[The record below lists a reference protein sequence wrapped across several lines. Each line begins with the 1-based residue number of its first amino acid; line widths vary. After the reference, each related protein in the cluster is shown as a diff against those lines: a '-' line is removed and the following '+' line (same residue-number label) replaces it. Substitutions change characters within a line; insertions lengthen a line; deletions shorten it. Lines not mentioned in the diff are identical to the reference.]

1 MFLALDESGHR
12 VSISDTQPGQSYFC
26 DLCGKKLILKK
37 KGKNRAPHFA
47 HPHGSDCADWGD
59 MSEWH
64 LDWQAQFPV
73 HTREVVLEKDGE
85 RHRADVCLQERRL
98 VIEFQHSPISQEDFE
113 RRCLFYTG
121 CGYQLV
127 WVFDAT
133 GKLNGLKNFESS
145 FLSFADL
152 TWKRVNATFSNFS
165 NIAQTCYPG
174 ISVFLE
180 TPLDLCNDDRILIS
194 VKDMNQKFITPR
206 PTCQYLLRENFLRE
220 YGCIADNTIPS
231 IQEILSQTKQL
242 WDTYQKDLKK
252 RLDEQRRQEQELAF
266 RLLPYLARGRR
277 RF

>member
-1 MFLALDESGHR
+1 MFLALDELGHR

-37 KGKNRAPHFA
+37 KGENRVPHFA

-64 LDWQAQFPV
+64 LDWQAQFPM

-98 VIEFQHSPISQEDFE
+98 VIEFQHSPIPQEDFE

-133 GKLNGLKNFESS
+133 DKLNRTENLVIQPIVPGRYFYWKEFFEQ
-145 FLSFADL
+145 DL
-152 TWKRVNATFSNFS
+152 EWKRKKDESFRIRPFFRIGGAGGAN
-165 NIAQTCYPG
+165 PRG
-174 ISVFLE
+174 L
-180 TPLDLCNDDRILIS
+180 PLS
-194 VKDMNQKFITPR
+194 
-206 PTCQYLLRENFLRE
+206 
-220 YGCIADNTIPS
+220 
-231 IQEILSQTKQL
+231 
-242 WDTYQKDLKK
+242 
-252 RLDEQRRQEQELAF
+252 
-266 RLLPYLARGRR
+266 RGSPA
-277 RF
+277 